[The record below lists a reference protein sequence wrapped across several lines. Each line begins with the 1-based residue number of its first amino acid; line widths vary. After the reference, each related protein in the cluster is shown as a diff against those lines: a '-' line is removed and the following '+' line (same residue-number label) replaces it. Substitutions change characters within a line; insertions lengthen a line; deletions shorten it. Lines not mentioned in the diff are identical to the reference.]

1 MKVIRLFISI
11 VFFVSFFTFCKKDK
25 VNLAKLTSNHSLA
38 IPLVSG
44 EISVNDMLKSDTGSL
59 INTGSAGEL
68 FLVYITDPISFSMN
82 ELAFTIPDV
91 SENISVTPN
100 VTGVTIPIF
109 ALTIDTSY
117 TETIPFSF
125 DINGVTP
132 ELKEID
138 FSDGILS
145 VAITNQ
151 LDHEVTITL
160 SFPSLL
166 KNSITPYSVS
176 RTIPANDVS
185 NDSES
190 LIPYILDLTQ
200 GNAGFNELLVDVQFT
215 VTGSGQPLAPS
226 DFFEINLELL
236 NLDYSQ
242 IIADIGNHRFDLDPI
257 EFSLDIF
264 NNSSSAINFQLT
276 NPEIS
281 FDISN
286 SSGLSPYLG
295 MDTMYYE
302 DLSGV
307 KIADLLYDS
316 AATSNSSLVNPDN
329 AAPFYFPSI
338 NSSSSTISI
347 NNDNSSIGQLIN
359 DVPKTLKAQPFLEIN
374 PDPSVSHNNII
385 TSGGE
390 VNFSSEVMLPLE
402 GYAGGWSMGSVI
414 EFDFQVDSLFSGSTA
429 VDTAEIKF
437 RTTNGWPVDVTL
449 TINLYDVD
457 PRIGGTGSDSLSIDP
472 SIVPITS
479 IANQEIIIESGII
492 GGFDGKVTQA
502 TVKNTIIKCD
512 YDCVQSLNETKFV
525 NLSAAASTENYNN
538 QQAVKIYDDYALKI
552 NMALLVHGKLF

>member
-1 MKVIRLFISI
+1 MKLIRLFTI
-11 VFFVSFFTFCKKDK
+11 VVFLLSFFTFCKKDK
-25 VNLAKLTSNHSLA
+25 VNLAKLTANHSLA

-44 EISVNDMLKSDTGSL
+44 EINVNDMLKSDTGSL

-82 ELAFTIPDV
+82 ELSFTIPDV
-91 SENISVTPN
+91 AENISVNPN
-100 VTGVTIPIF
+100 VTGVTIPSF
-109 ALTIDTSY
+109 SSTIDTSY
-117 TETIPFSF
+117 TQTIPFSF

-151 LDHEVTITL
+151 LNHDITITL
-160 SFPSLL
+160 TFPSLI
-166 KNSITPYSVS
+166 KNSVTPYSVS
-176 RTIPANDVS
+176 RTVPANDVS

-190 LIPYILDLTQ
+190 LIPYVLDLTL
-200 GNAGFNELLVDVQFT
+200 GNLGFNELLVDIQFT
-215 VTGSGQPLAPS
+215 VTGSGQSLAPS
-226 DFFEINLELL
+226 DFFEINFELL
-236 NLDYSQ
+236 NLDHNQ
-242 IIADIGNHRFDLDPI
+242 ITADIGNHRFDLDPI

-286 SSGLSPYLG
+286 SSGLSPFLG

-302 DLSGV
+302 DLSGD

-338 NSSSSTISI
+338 NSSNSTISI
-347 NNDNSSIGQLIN
+347 NKNNSSIGQLIN

-374 PDPSVSHNNII
+374 PDTSVSHNNII
-385 TSGGE
+385 TNGGE

-414 EFDFQVDSLFSGSTA
+414 EFDFQVDSLFSGSTS

-437 RTTNGWPVDVTL
+437 STTNGWPIDVTL
-449 TINLYDVD
+449 TIELYDVD
-457 PRIGGTGSDSLSIDP
+457 PRIGGSGSDSLSINP
-472 SIVPITS
+472 NITPITS
-479 IANQEIIIESGII
+479 IANQEIILESGTVDPAT
-492 GGFDGKVTQA
+492 GRVTQS
-502 TVKNTIIKCD
+502 TVINTVIKCD

-525 NLSAAASTENYNN
+525 NLSAAASTENYSN
-538 QQAVKIYDDYALKI
+538 QQAVKIYNDYSLKL
-552 NMALLVHGKLF
+552 NMALLVHGKMF